1 MSAGSART
9 RLLFLAA
16 PDRAT
21 LLARLARLQ
30 ARLGRSTGAGP
41 DAAATMDATA
51 ACQRLAIIGPPEGLA
66 RRVALARDRL
76 VSLKRD
82 RLTIRDQGIYFGC
95 GAEPGRVAFLFPG
108 EGSQRHGMLR
118 EARGFLPP
126 LAAWFDALDG
136 ASRAAGEPAPT
147 ELIHS
152 ASHEALDS
160 QRLFD
165 ISYGGQL
172 CTVANLGLYEAV
184 TALGIRPD
192 AVLGHSNGEHAA
204 AMVACMDIT
213 ASREPIAAWLREASR
228 AGVALGAPAAPE
240 RMIAVGAVREGAL
253 DAVVAP
259 LLARH
264 ANALFLAMD
273 NCPLQAVIGGRADAV
288 TEAAREIAAA
298 GGLCSNLP
306 FGRAYHTPLFTDW
319 AGMLAAQY
327 RNLPLAPPQLPIYS
341 CLTGAPMPD
350 DVNGIRAAMVRQ
362 WTAPVRLRAAIERLY
377 ADGFRCFVEIGPDD
391 KLTAFVG
398 DTLRGRPHVAVA
410 SASAQHPD
418 LGQMQALCATLFAHG
433 VALDTAAARRLGRL
447 VPAPRR
453 SAPALRV
460 ALAREGLQSGQRAL
474 LRDAQASLARGE
486 AAFRERLGSWR
497 AGGSVLLRRHTADMP
512 GVATF
517 DARLT
522 VAALPFLADHALGQG
537 ATALPVLSFTT
548 SVALAVAAAERA
560 QASRANASG
569 TVIEVRNAVARSWLE
584 VHDGG
589 LDLALEARNAKAE
602 VEVTLTNPRVAG
614 AAFSASVAWLPLDA
628 PRAPRGTAT
637 GAAPRR
643 WSAERF
649 YRDYAFHGPS
659 FRALR
664 QVTSIGPG
672 HVTAEI
678 VVNEV
683 PGQAAIGGV
692 VDPALLDCA
701 GQLVALWLL
710 ESQGSPS
717 TVGVFPY
724 AVRRI
729 VLFER
734 LPPGTAVLAR
744 ATVRLID
751 GVRTE
756 ANVDFISGERVV
768 ARVEGLAQR
777 VMRLP
782 AAVARRVFRA
792 RDSGREDPASWRESL
807 QAGGGIFARVVAP
820 QLLGPEA
827 LAAWRANPDPAVL
840 VAALAASEEAA

>member
-9 RLLFLAA
+9 RLLVLAA

-21 LLARLARLQ
+21 LLARLERLQ
-30 ARLGRSTGAGP
+30 ARLAGAAVAGF
-41 DAAATMDATA
+41 DAAATGGASA
-51 ACQRLAIIGPPEGLA
+51 ARQRLAIVGTPETLA
-66 RRVALARDRL
+66 HRVALARERL
-76 VSLKRD
+76 ASLKRD

-95 GAEPGRVAFLFPG
+95 GTAPGRVAFLFPG

-118 EARGFLPP
+118 EARDFLPP
-126 LAAWFDALDG
+126 LAAWFGALDD
-136 ASRAAGEPAPT
+136 ASREAGEPAPT
-147 ELIHS
+147 GLIHS
-152 ASHEALDS
+152 ASNEGQDP

-172 CTVANLGLYEAV
+172 CTVANLGMYEAV

-204 AMVACMDIT
+204 AMVACMDVA
-213 ASREPIAAWLREASR
+213 ASRERIAAWLRRASR

-240 RMIAVGAVREGAL
+240 HMVAVSAMREGVL
-253 DAVVAP
+253 DTVIAP

-264 ANALFLAMD
+264 ADALFLAMD

-288 TEAAREIAAA
+288 ADAAREIAAA
-298 GGLCSNLP
+298 GGLCRDLP
-306 FGRAYHTPLFTDW
+306 FGRAYHTPLFARW
-319 AGMLAAQY
+319 ARMLATQY
-327 RNLPLAPPQLPIYS
+327 RDLPLTLPRLPIYS

-350 DVNGIRAAMVRQ
+350 DVDSIRAAMVSQ

-377 ADGFRCFVEIGPDD
+377 ADGYRCFVEIGPDD

-418 LGQMQALCATLFAHG
+418 LAQLQALCATLFAHG

-447 VPAPRR
+447 APAPRH
-453 SAPALRV
+453 SAPAHRV
-460 ALAREGLQSGQRAL
+460 AVVREALQSGQRAL
-474 LRDAQASLARGE
+474 LRDARASLARGE
-486 AAFRERLGSWR
+486 AVFRERLRLRIAS
-497 AGGSVLLRRHTADMP
+497 APVLLRRRPAEAP

-517 DARLT
+517 DARLA
-522 VAALPFLADHALGQG
+522 VDAMPFLADHALGHG

-548 SVALAVAAAERA
+548 SVALAVAAAAEVA
-560 QASRANASG
+560 GLGASQQP
-569 TVIEVRNAVARSWLE
+569 VEVRDAAARSWLE
-584 VHDGG
+584 LHDGA
-589 LDLALEARNAKAE
+589 LDLALEARGGSASVA
-602 VEVTLTNPRVAG
+602 VTLTNPRTTA
-614 AAFSASVAWLPLDA
+614 AAFSATVAWPRCDA
-628 PRAPRGTAT
+628 PRAET
-637 GAAPRR
+637 GAEVGVAPRR

-659 FRALR
+659 FRGLR
-664 QVTSIGPG
+664 QVTSIGAG
-672 HVTAEI
+672 HVAAEI
-678 VVNEV
+678 VATEV
-683 PGQAAIGGV
+683 PGQAAIGGA

-701 GQLVALWLL
+701 GQLVALWVL
-710 ESQGSPS
+710 ESQGWPA

-724 AVRRI
+724 AARRI
-729 VLFER
+729 VLFGR
-734 LPPGTAVLAR
+734 LPPGSVARAR
-744 ATVRLID
+744 ATVRLAD
-751 GVRTE
+751 GARTE
-756 ANVDFISGERVV
+756 ADVDFISGERVV

-792 RDSGREDPASWRESL
+792 RDAGLEDRAAWRESL
-807 QAGGGIFARVVAP
+807 AVGGGIFARVVAP

-840 VAALAASEEAA
+840 IAALAASEEAA